1 MEDAKS
7 EEKFTYSGETISD
20 YERLGCPEFFLG
32 KAAKT
37 PERYVTI
44 RNHIVG
50 EWHKVKP
57 QYLTKI
63 RARSGLR
70 NCGDVNAIGRVHSF
84 LEDSEVINQGAVQTK
99 RKRAG
104 ERRQQQQQQIGDDV
118 VNGFDCDGESS
129 DEVVYGRPRRT
140 RNDNGGHVVEHN
152 GVIVRHAHDDG
163 EYRCSSDS
171 SSDEKKRRR
180 RKRKNGNGW
189 QWANSTSEFRL
200 VPCHAFANPPYM
212 LRISAAALALMD
224 LHAHLT
230 HSEVIG
236 LLGGRIEDRAIHVDV
251 AFACAGAGSATECEM
266 DPAEEVAARRL
277 FSKKGLAAVGWFH
290 SHPTFEPTPS
300 VRDIATQRAYQS
312 LCRLPDGSEP
322 FVGAIVSPPGGS
334 GPYGVSDISVFCVP
348 RESPEEPFG
357 LPYDIVG
364 ADAVPPNLVD
374 EMEALVKQQSVAL
387 TQRADL
393 SRRFRRSEAMTAL
406 EKLLISLRS
415 HWHES
420 VRQEWDEA
428 VSLHLRPLL
437 ISLFCKKSI
446 D

>member
-1 MEDAKS
+1 MS
-7 EEKFTYSGETISD
+7 EEKFEYSAETVSE
-20 YERLGCPEFFLG
+20 YERAGCPEFFLG

-37 PERYVTI
+37 PERYMTI

-50 EWHKVKP
+50 EWLKIRP

-84 LEDSEVINQGAVQTK
+84 LEDAGVINQGAMQTK
-99 RKRAG
+99 RKRAAV
-104 ERRQQQQQQIGDDV
+104 RRRMDDVANGDDS
-118 VNGFDCDGESS
+118 DDDG
-129 DEVVYGRPRRT
+129 VYYGRPRRT
-140 RNDNGGHVVEHN
+140 RGHGSDDNGDGDGDGGGHVVEHN
-152 GVIVRHAHDDG
+152 GVIERRAQDDG

-171 SSDEKKRRR
+171 SGDEKRGR
-180 RKRKNGNGW
+180 RKRKNGGRW
-189 QWANSTSEFRL
+189 QWVNSTSEFRL
-200 VPCHAFANPPYM
+200 VPCHAFAEQPYA

-236 LLGGRIEDRAIHVDV
+236 LLGGRFEDGVIHVDV

-266 DPAEEVAARRL
+266 DPAAEVAARRL
-277 FSKKGLAAVGWFH
+277 FSKKNLAAIGWFH

-312 LCRLPDGSEP
+312 LCRQPDGIEP
-322 FVGAIVSPPGGS
+322 FVGVIVSPPGGS

-348 RESPEEPFG
+348 RESPEEPYG
-357 LPYDIVG
+357 LPYEVVG
-364 ADAVPPNLVD
+364 ADSVPSALVD
-374 EMEALVKQQSVAL
+374 EMEALVKRQAAAL

-406 EKLLISLRS
+406 EKLVISLRS

-428 VSLHLRPLL
+428 VSLRLRPLL
-437 ISLFCKKSI
+437 TSLFCKKA
-446 D
+446 

>member
-1 MEDAKS
+1 MS
-7 EEKFTYSGETISD
+7 GQKFEYAAETVSD
-20 YERLGCPEFFLG
+20 YERQGCPEFFVG

-37 PERYVTI
+37 PERYMTI
-44 RNHIVG
+44 RNHIIG
-50 EWHKVKP
+50 EWHKVQP

-70 NCGDVNAIGRVHSF
+70 NCGDVNAIGRVHTF
-84 LEDSEVINQGAVQTK
+84 LEDSGLINIDAVQTK
-99 RKRAG
+99 RKRVAV
-104 ERRQQQQQQIGDDV
+104 RRQMDDII
-118 VNGFDCDGESS
+118 NDDESS
-129 DEVVYGRPRRT
+129 DEIYYGNRPRRT
-140 RNDNGGHVVEHN
+140 RSNGDGGHVVEHS
-152 GVIVRHAHDDG
+152 GVIVRRAHDDG

-171 SSDEKKRRR
+171 SGDEKRGR
-180 RKRKNGNGW
+180 RKRKNGGRW
-189 QWANSTSEFRL
+189 QWANNTSEFRL
-200 VPCHAFANPPYM
+200 VPCLTFAQQPYL
-212 LRISAAALALMD
+212 LRISAASLALMD

-236 LLGGRIEDRAIHVDV
+236 LLGGRFQDGVIYVEI

-266 DPAEEVAARRL
+266 DPAAEVAARRL
-277 FSKKGLAAVGWFH
+277 FSSRGLAAVGWFH

-312 LCRLPDGSEP
+312 LCRQPDGSEP
-322 FVGAIVSPPGGS
+322 FVGVIVSPPGGS

-348 RESPEEPFG
+348 RESPEEPYA
-357 LPYDIVG
+357 LPYEVDS
-364 ADAVPPNLVD
+364 ADSVPSALVND
-374 EMEALVKQQSVAL
+374 MEALVKRQAAAL

-406 EKLLISLRS
+406 EKLFISLRS

-420 VRQEWDEA
+420 VRQEWDDA

-437 ISLFCKKSI
+437 TGLFCKKS
-446 D
+446 